1 MRGQESSVTANS
13 ASERLSSS
21 VGTNSKAVNQLPHMI
36 SEDAELMNAGAEAKC
51 PREVSRRSLRLIH

>member
-21 VGTNSKAVNQLPHMI
+21 VGTNSKAVNQLPHI
-36 SEDAELMNAGAEAKC
+36 GGCRTEMNAGAEAKC